1 MSSDDG
7 ESTRNQGQGILK
19 STEVD
24 DAILF
29 SKFGE
34 GCPNLSTLFLRWCR
48 YTASSK
54 RIGTRKSHGC
64 GANFTHGNDV

>member
-24 DAILF
+24 DALLF

-34 GCPNLSTLFLRWCR
+34 GWPNLSTLF
-48 YTASSK
+48 
-54 RIGTRKSHGC
+54 
-64 GANFTHGNDV
+64 